1 MKIVKTFTLM
11 SIAALAMTSCGK
23 NETVRTYGTASEP
36 AFKAAITRMADNK
49 WADGDNVGIFM
60 IQNEESRKANALY
73 TVSAA
78 GELTAKTEND
88 IIKYPADKSAVNFK
102 AYYPF
107 TAAAAGGEYAVD
119 LADQSDLRKIDLIY
133 SDNATGKKHGEK
145 FVTLNFKHKLSKV
158 NFSVTDDTN
167 VEDFKLQLKGITDG
181 TFNLLKGQMTNG
193 TTETTFPL
201 NVTEGTTNY
210 TMLIP
215 ATKPVLMVTVG
226 QTTKEYPVKNALVAG
241 DAITIPVTIKGEE
254 TQPEDFT
261 VTFVN
266 PVITDWNKTSS
277 DEAINADFNDKEEEE
292 VTPEPEPT
300 PEPGKP
306 EYETTVIVDEN
317 LATGNGA
324 LTSKGDDKSLT
335 AGINNVTITKISGRP
350 EIRYRATYGAC
361 LWLNN
366 AEVSISGLD
375 LKNCKNA
382 KLILGLEAA
391 QGGAQAIVK
400 FNDKE
405 FNIDDLDTN
414 TLKEITVTLSEEP
427 IEEGTSFSIE
437 GIQLRVKTIK
447 ITAEKQ
453 KV

>member
-1 MKIVKTFTLM
+1 MKIVKTFTLV
-11 SIAALAMTSCGK
+11 SIAALAMTSCGNK
-23 NETVRTYGTASEP
+23 ETVRTRGTASEP

-60 IQNEESRKANALY
+60 TQNEESKKANAQY

-78 GELTAKTEND
+78 GELTAKAEND
-88 IIKYPADKSAVNFK
+88 IIKYPADKSEVDFK

-107 TAAAAGGEYAVD
+107 SADAAEGVYAVD
-119 LADQSDLRKIDLIY
+119 LADQSDLTKVDLIY
-133 SDNATGKKHGEK
+133 SDNATGKKYEDK
-145 FVTLNFKHKLSKV
+145 LVTLNFKHQLAQV
-158 NFSVTDDTN
+158 NFSVTADTN
-167 VEDFKLQLKGITDG
+167 IEGYKLQLRGITDG

-226 QTTKEYPVKNALVAG
+226 QTTKEYPVKDALVAG
-241 DAITIPVTIKGEE
+241 DAITIPVTITGKE

-261 VTFVN
+261 VTFGN
-266 PVITDWNKTSS
+266 AVITNWNETIS
-277 DEAINADFNDKEEEE
+277 DKPINADFNDNEEE

-306 EYETTVIVDEN
+306 EYETAVIVDEN

-350 EIRYRATYGAC
+350 EIRYRASYGAC
-361 LWLNN
+361 LWLNS
-366 AEVSISGLD
+366 AEVSISGFD

-400 FNDKE
+400 FNDKK
-405 FNIDDLDTN
+405 FNIDDLETD

-453 KV
+453 KA